1 MMNILAIETSCDETS
16 ASVSVNAIKVKSVVI
31 SSQAAIHEK
40 FFGVVPE
47 LASRA
52 HIVNINRVIYE
63 ALEKAGISF
72 GSPKP
77 VIPGSKAPK
86 RGSTQPVIPESFNRG
101 SIQPVIPECFNRGS
115 NFEKK
120 IDAIAFTSGPGLA
133 GALLVGAIAAKSL
146 ASVYN
151 KPLIPVNHLEGHL
164 YSAFIE
170 HKSVKPPFLGVIISG
185 GHTELIIVEDF
196 GRYKFLGGTR
206 DDAAGEAFD
215 KAAKMLGLSYPGG
228 PVIDKRAEKGNP
240 KAVNFTRPYLKGTW
254 DFSFSGIKTAL
265 LNYLKQNPVKN
276 ENHLNDIC
284 ASFRQAVAET
294 LCFKAFEAAKEFG
307 LKQIS
312 LGGGVCANSLIRKMF
327 LNEGKKKKIKVFLP
341 SMLYCTDNAA
351 MIGCAAYLK
360 QKALGFKYS
369 AEQLKPKPSLQLEN
383 WKK

>member
-1 MMNILAIETSCDETS
+1 MNILAIETSCDETS
-16 ASVSVNAIKVKSVVI
+16 AAVVSNGIAVKSVVI
-31 SSQAAIHEK
+31 SSQIDIHAK

-52 HIVNINRVIYE
+52 HITNINPVIYE
-63 ALEKAGISF
+63 AISKAGISF
-72 GSPKP
+72 D
-77 VIPGSKAPK
+77 
-86 RGSTQPVIPESFNRG
+86 
-101 SIQPVIPECFNRGS
+101 

-164 YSAFIE
+164 YSSFIE
-170 HKSVKPPFLGVIISG
+170 NKAVKPPFLGMIISG

-196 GRYKFLGGTR
+196 GKYKFLGGTR

-228 PVIDKRAEKGNP
+228 PVIDKRADKGNSE
-240 KAVNFTRPYLKGTW
+240 AVKFTRPYLKGTW

-265 LNYLKQNPVKN
+265 LNYLKNNPVKN
-276 ENHLNDIC
+276 EKHLNDIC
-284 ASFRQAVAET
+284 ASFRAAVAET
-294 LCFKAFEAAKEFG
+294 LCFKSFEAAKEFG
-307 LKQIS
+307 LKSIS
-312 LGGGVCANSLIRKMF
+312 LGGGVCANSLLRKMF
-327 LNEGKKKKIKVFLP
+327 ISEGKKNKIKVFIP

-351 MIGCAAYLK
+351 MIGCAAFLK
-360 QKALGFKYS
+360 QKKRGFRYTQQ
-369 AEQLKPKPSLQLEN
+369 QLKPMPSLQLEN
-383 WKK
+383 WKTIKN